1 MRNIF
6 FTSLIFS
13 LCLAS
18 CHNSSRMDKDY
29 VIPRDKF
36 VDVLV
41 EMHIMDAVTNAPEYY
56 RKFGKNDS
64 VNIYAGIFRKYDV
77 TQAQFD
83 STMVM
88 YTRQP
93 DKYLK
98 VYDDVILKLN
108 LKRDKMLDN
117 EPSFQKEDNKK
128 EKEKDRSKS

>member
-1 MRNIF
+1 
-6 FTSLIFS
+6 
-13 LCLAS
+13 
-18 CHNSSRMDKDY
+18 MDKDY